1 MDCTKSFVLD
11 PYQTTRISMGSKIY
25 PYPWCFQNLEISLT
39 ITYDGSLGL
48 VIHLPGRRTFFFFF
62 RGSFDCKG
70 PFLQP
75 LLVEF
80 IPRATR
86 WDELPWLARM
96 AHFEREK
103 TWCWFK
109 TSWKIRYTQVNEH
122 SNGKWTHWLEDVFPI
137 ENGDI
142 HSYVSLPEGMSNQM
156 ITSEIWLFEPKNH
169 PNWKEN
175 HLPSTSI
182 FGFHVRCPG
191 CRIQFLCFFCNL
203 PRPYCWY
210 WKWFMNAGKKFS
222 LIQPIYNFQILN
234 RVGFSPTT

>member
-1 MDCTKSFVLD
+1 MFPEFGDKFDYNLW
-11 PYQTTRISMGSKIY
+11 RIRGTCS
-25 PYPWCFQNLEISLT
+25 
-39 ITYDGSLGL
+39 
-48 VIHLPGRRTFFFFF
+48 TFTWKKDFFFF
-62 RGSFDCKG
+62 RGSFYCKG

-122 SNGKWTHWLEDVFPI
+122 NNGKWTHWLEDVFPV

-169 PNWKEN
+169 PLEKKIIFHPPPFLDSMFVVRGVESSSCVFSAICYVHTVDIEN
-175 HLPSTSI
+175 DSWMQDQKVFSHTTHLQFSNIKQGRISPTTSK
-182 FGFHVRCPG
+182 
-191 CRIQFLCFFCNL
+191 L
-203 PRPYCWY
+203 W
-210 WKWFMNAGKKFS
+210 
-222 LIQPIYNFQILN
+222 
-234 RVGFSPTT
+234 FSPTR